1 MLRLIFLFLLIL
13 APSVQ
18 ASLTGRVVGVI
29 DGDTVVVLT
38 TSERTVRVRLAGID
52 APEKGQPFGQRA
64 RQFLASRV
72 AGRVVEVAG
81 DSRDRYDRILGT
93 LWADGSDINA
103 ELVCG
108 GLAWAYRVRDVALNP
123 AYLQCENVAREEKK
137 GLWQAPSPVPP
148 WQWRKQSRP
157 GV

>member
-1 MLRLIFLFLLIL
+1 MLM
-13 APSVQ
+13 PSAQ
-18 ASLTGRVVGVI
+18 ATLTGRVVRII

-38 TSERTVRVRLAGID
+38 QPERTVRVRLAGID
-52 APEKGQPFGQRA
+52 APEKGQPFGQHA

-81 DSRDRYDRILGT
+81 DSRDHHDRVLGT
-93 LWADGSDINA
+93 LWADGRDINA

-108 GLAWAYRVRDVALNP
+108 GLAWVYRVRDVAQNP
-123 AYLQCENVAREEKK
+123 AYQQCENAAREEKK

-148 WQWRKQSRP
+148 WLWRKQPRP

>member
-1 MLRLIFLFLLIL
+1 MFLLML

-18 ASLTGRVVGVI
+18 ATLTGRVVRVI

-38 TSERTVRVRLAGID
+38 TSERTVRVRLTGID

-81 DSRDRYDRILGT
+81 DRRDRYDRVLGT
-93 LWADGSDINA
+93 LWTDGRDINA

-123 AYLQCENVAREEKK
+123 AYLQCENTAQEEKK

-148 WQWRKQSRP
+148 WQWRKQPRP

>member
-1 MLRLIFLFLLIL
+1 MIFLFLLIL
-13 APSVQ
+13 VPSVQ
-18 ASLTGRVVGVI
+18 ASLTGRVVRII

-38 TSERTVRVRLAGID
+38 KSERTVRVRLAGID

-64 RQFLASRV
+64 RQYLTSRV

-93 LWADGSDINA
+93 LWADSRDINA

-108 GLAWAYRVRDVALNP
+108 GLAWAYRVRNVAQNT
-123 AYLQCENVAREEKK
+123 AYLKCEKAAREEKK

-148 WQWRKQSRP
+148 WQGRKQSHSD
-157 GV
+157 V

>member
-81 DSRDRYDRILGT
+81 DSWDRHDRVLG
-93 LWADGSDINA
+93 IMA
-103 ELVCG
+103 EHI
-108 GLAWAYRVRDVALNP
+108 DMSVAK
-123 AYLQCENVAREEKK
+123 R
-137 GLWQAPSPVPP
+137 
-148 WQWRKQSRP
+148 
-157 GV
+157 

>member
-148 WQWRKQSRP
+148 WQWRKQSHSD
-157 GV
+157 V

>member
-1 MLRLIFLFLLIL
+1 ML

-18 ASLTGRVVGVI
+18 ASLTGRVVRVI

-38 TSERTVRVRLAGID
+38 KSDRTVRVRLADID

-72 AGRVVEVAG
+72 AGRVVAVAG
-81 DSRDRYDRILGT
+81 DSRDRHNRILGT
-93 LWADGSDINA
+93 LWADGRDINA

-108 GLAWAYRVRDVALNP
+108 GLAWAYRVRDVAQNP
-123 AYLQCENVAREEKK
+123 AYLQCENAAREEKK

-148 WQWRKQSRP
+148 WEWRKPLRP